1 MLEDWA
7 EHGLDDNTWAWVRDE
22 GGLLM
27 QLLGEEINSQ
37 VTVLT
42 SGSRSGDADDL
53 ARTALEDQ
61 EISDADVVGGN
72 GDSIGWGG

>member
-1 MLEDWA
+1 
-7 EHGLDDNTWAWVRDE
+7 
-22 GGLLM
+22 M